1 MQQPKK
7 ITFSAFFR
15 LLFLLLPVVF
25 FMDSCNND
33 SGGVVIQVP
42 SDTSALAKI
51 DHFIPL
57 QKIKEYEAA
66 FSRER
71 DSLQKFRPG
80 FSIPFSEAFNKKA
93 IIELLQIPDC
103 VGIRILYGINQK
115 GDSSNVRLVLVGVNS
130 KGENLYL
137 SEQKQGKTTTETARA
152 DSSGGQ
158 TKSAAAETSGAVQGG
173 EEHGQCNPPC
183 PTNY

>member
-7 ITFSAFFR
+7 ITFSAFFG
-15 LLFLLLPVVF
+15 LLFLLLPLII
-25 FMDSCNND
+25 FMASCNND

-42 SDTSALAKI
+42 NDTSALAKI

-103 VGIRILYGINQK
+103 VGIRILYGINK
-115 GDSSNVRLVLVGVNS
+115 NGDSSSVRLVLVGVNS

-137 SEQKQGKTTTETARA
+137 SEQKTGRATNETATA
-152 DSSGGQ
+152 DSAGRQMKTSESSG
-158 TKSAAAETSGAVQGG
+158 EEVGG

-183 PTNY
+183 PDNY

>member
-7 ITFSAFFR
+7 ITCLAFMQ
-15 LLFLLLPVVF
+15 LLFLLLPVIF
-25 FMDSCNND
+25 FIASCNND

-42 SDTSALAKI
+42 NDTSALAKI
-51 DHFIPL
+51 NHFIPL

-71 DSLQKFRPG
+71 DSLKKFRSG

-103 VGIRILYGINQK
+103 VGIRILYGVNQK

-137 SEQKQGKTTTETARA
+137 TEQKPGRTTIETATA
-152 DSSGGQ
+152 DS
-158 TKSAAAETSGAVQGG
+158 AAPQMKTAETSSGNVSGG
-173 EEHGQCNPPC
+173 GEHGQCNPPC
-183 PTNY
+183 PNNY

>member
-7 ITFSAFFR
+7 ITCPAFFR
-15 LLFLLLPVVF
+15 PLFLLFPVIF
-25 FMDSCNND
+25 FMASCNND

-42 SDTSALAKI
+42 NDTSALARI
-51 DHFIPL
+51 DHFISL
-57 QKIKEYEAA
+57 AKIKEYEAA

-80 FSIPFSEAFNKKA
+80 FSIPFSEAFNKKT

-103 VGIRILYGINQK
+103 VGIRILYGIKQN
-115 GDSSNVRLVLVGVNS
+115 GDTNNVRLVLVGVNS

-137 SEQKQGKTTTETARA
+137 SGQMHNRTINNETTA
-152 DSSGGQ
+152 DSAAKQ
-158 TKSAAAETSGAVQGG
+158 LRPAAAETGGAVQGG
-173 EEHGQCNPPC
+173 GEHGQCNPPC
-183 PTNY
+183 PNNY